1 MLHGEKSY
9 TKSGNM
15 RAPPIEVYLKWTVD
29 AWDQLSKDL
38 IIKSFKGCGLT
49 NNLNGSEDCKI
60 HCFRSGGPIQTGQ
73 ELLKQARNN
82 AYINGTRELIQQL
95 DVSAE
100 SSENDEDSDA
110 SFDFYQ

>member
-15 RAPPIEVYLKWTVD
+15 RAPSMEVYLKWIVD

-38 IIKSFKGCGLT
+38 IIKSFKGCGLA
-49 NNLNGSEDCKI
+49 NNLDGSEDCKI
-60 HCFRSGGPIQTGQ
+60 HCFRSDGPIQTGQ

-95 DVSAE
+95 DINAE
-100 SSENDEDSDA
+100 SNENDEDSDA
-110 SFDFYQ
+110 SLDFYQ